1 MDMIPSI
8 VQAVGILLLSVGAAM
23 LSPAIGVM
31 VGGAGLLAFGLA
43 WERSR

>member
-1 MDMIPSI
+1 MDMIPSV
-8 VQAVGILLLSVGAAM
+8 VQGVGILLLAIGAAM
-23 LSPAIGVM
+23 FSPAVGVM

>member
-1 MDMIPSI
+1 MDLIPSI
-8 VQAVGILLLSVGAAM
+8 VQSVGILLISVGAAM
-23 LSPAIGVM
+23 IYPAVGVM